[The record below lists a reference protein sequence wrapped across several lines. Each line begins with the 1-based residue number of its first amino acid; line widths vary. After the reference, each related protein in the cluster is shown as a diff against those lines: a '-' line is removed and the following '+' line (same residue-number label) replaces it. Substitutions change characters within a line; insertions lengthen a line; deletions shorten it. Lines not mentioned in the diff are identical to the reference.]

1 MENRKRSVARPQPL
15 ASVATQVVAFTTQR
29 TPRKYKNTKPQ
40 GTRRHGDPA
49 AAAAVHLD
57 NGIGTTGESTIRS
70 GISEGCGMHEPGEVQ
85 KEPLRMGL
93 LVSFMWPVW
102 LRAR

>member
-1 MENRKRSVARPQPL
+1 
-15 ASVATQVVAFTTQR
+15 VVAFTTQR

-40 GTRRHGDPA
+40 GNGGTETRPKE
-49 AAAAVHLD
+49 AAAVHLD

-85 KEPLRMGL
+85 KEPLRKGL
-93 LVSFMWPVW
+93 LVSFVPLVAFVACMASCPVISAG
-102 LRAR
+102 LPTE